1 MVFLKRLIRCIPDE
15 QLSEEY
21 DRRKKA
27 KENSGENAATI
38 ANMTAFSYMTNI
50 MRRDLGYASTN
61 GEKYAYYA
69 YMQKIITELITADYR
84 LNHFK
89 SPGDGTSTNIGLPF
103 FLDDAGKKTIEKD
116 RTLYLGEAKNT
127 FLLDAPMLIDKIMP
141 MLDSPTNVAAQ
152 SVEADMCAYYPCWN
166 LTVVKN
172 GSRHRIAEAYI
183 DRDTCPVSTLI
194 YDDWRLYD
202 HVNTDG
208 AHWRA
213 KGSWAI
219 IGDPILDYRV
229 AVIFWLQTHKFDI
242 DPERTFAEIEENKK
256 RFILKA
262 NYDPRIPNALTWK

>member
-1 MVFLKRLIRCIPDE
+1 MVFPKRLMRYIPDE
-15 QLSEEY
+15 QLTAEY
-21 DRRKKA
+21 DRRKKV
-27 KENSGENAATI
+27 KESCGESAADV
-38 ANMTAFSYMTNI
+38 ANMTAFNYMTNI
-50 MRRDLGYASTN
+50 MQRDLGYASTK

-89 SPGDGTSTNIGLPF
+89 SPGDGTSKNIGLPF

-116 RTLYLGEAKNT
+116 QTLYLGEAKNT
-127 FLLDAPMLIDKIMP
+127 FLLDAPMLIDRIMP
-141 MLDSPTNVAAQ
+141 MLDSSTNVAALL
-152 SVEADMCAYYPCWN
+152 VEADTCAYYPCWN
-166 LTVVKN
+166 LTVVKD

-202 HVNTDG
+202 HTNTDG

-219 IGDPILDYRV
+219 IGDPIMDYRI
-229 AVIFWLQTHKFDI
+229 AVIFWLQANKFDI
-242 DPERTFAEIEENKK
+242 DPGRAFAEMEENTK
-256 RFILKA
+256 RFVLKK
-262 NYDPRIPNALTWK
+262 NYDPRVPNAPIGE